1 MNYYFSVLKKYA
13 VFEGRAQ
20 RAEYWYFY
28 LFNLIIYIILSVFGG
43 MIGIFNITLT
53 GGNEI
58 NILAILYSLAVLLP
72 GLAVSVRRLH
82 DIGKSGWM
90 ILLNL
95 IPLIGAIWILILM
108 IRDSVPGDNEYG
120 PNPKGIVNQPSV
132 TH

>member
-120 PNPKGIVNQPSV
+120 PNPKGIINQPSV